1 MVGKK
6 NSITNSSYLKYIH
19 EHVQAL
25 NSSKIF
31 AGIMIITLN
40 IVSRFVN
47 IKLSKTMESYLKYT
61 FSKYVLVFTIAWMG
75 TRDIYIA
82 LFIMGCFI
90 IVSDFLFDEESMFCI
105 LPEEFKDHHL
115 TILEENENMENV
127 TDEEITKAKKVLEK
141 AKQQNKDN
149 ELESFKI

>member
-1 MVGKK
+1 MVDKGKHQ
-6 NSITNSSYLKYIH
+6 STTSVLKYVH
-19 EHVQAL
+19 EQIQAL
-25 NSSKIF
+25 NGSKVF

-82 LFIMGCFI
+82 LFIMGCFVI
-90 IVSDFLFDEESMFCI
+90 ISDFLFDEESMFCI

-115 TILEENENMENV
+115 SILEENESMTKV
-127 TDEEITKAKKVLEK
+127 TEEEISNAKKVLEK
-141 AKQQNKDN
+141 AREQKKDN
-149 ELESFKI
+149 ELESYKI

>member
-1 MVGKK
+1 MVDKK
-6 NSITNSSYLKYIH
+6 SKSNSLLSYFH
-19 EHVQAL
+19 EHIQTI
-25 NSSKIF
+25 NNSKIF

-40 IVSRFVN
+40 IVSKFVN

-82 LFIMGCFI
+82 FFIMFCFI
-90 IVSDFLFDEESMFCI
+90 LIGDYLLDEESYFCI

-115 TILEENENMENV
+115 TMLEENENMEII

-141 AKQQNKDN
+141 AKEQKKDV
-149 ELESFKI
+149 EFESFKI

>member
-1 MVGKK
+1 MVEKHK
-6 NSITNSSYLKYIH
+6 SNANSSFLKYIH
-19 EHVQAL
+19 EHVQTL

-127 TDEEITKAKKVLEK
+127 TDEEITKAKKVIEK
-141 AKQQNKDN
+141 AKEQKKDD
-149 ELESFKI
+149 ELESYKI

>member
-1 MVGKK
+1 MVEKK
-6 NSITNSSYLKYIH
+6 NNIANSSYLKYIH

-25 NSSKIF
+25 NGSKVF

-82 LFIMGCFI
+82 LFIMSCFVI
-90 IVSDFLFDEESMFCI
+90 ISDFLFDEESMFCI

-127 TDEEITKAKKVLEK
+127 TDEEITKAKKVIEK

>member
-1 MVGKK
+1 MVEKK

-19 EHVQAL
+19 EHIQAL
-25 NSSKIF
+25 NGSKIF

-61 FSKYVLVFTIAWMG
+61 FSKYILVFTIAWMG

-90 IVSDFLFDEESMFCI
+90 IVSDFLFDEESMFCV

>member
-25 NSSKIF
+25 NSSKVF

-61 FSKYVLVFTIAWMG
+61 FSKYILVFTIAWMG

-90 IVSDFLFDEESMFCI
+90 IVSDFLFDEESMFCV